1 MQKMY
6 PKSEFR
12 INRRLKPDCDY
23 VKSCPFIVN
32 FLGFTMSKYILDKNI
47 VSISTVYTHIN

>member
-12 INRRLKPDCDY
+12 INLRLKPDCDY